1 MRIGHHQLRN
11 RLIAAPMAGITDRP
25 FRTLCYEMGAG
36 LTVSEMMSSNPQVW
50 ESDKSRL
57 RMVHIDEPSIRTVQI
72 AGSVPEEM
80 ADAARINVESGAQ
93 IIDINMGCPAKKVN
107 RKLAGSALLQ
117 YPDQVK
123 AILTAVVSAVDVPV
137 TLKIRTGWSPEHRNC
152 VEIAQLAE
160 DCGIQALTIHGRT
173 RACLFNGEAE
183 YDSIRAVKQK
193 VSIPIIANGD
203 ITDPLKAR
211 AVLDYTGADALMIGR
226 AAQGRPWIFREIQH
240 YLDTGELLAPLPL
253 AEVKR
258 LLCSHVRELHDH
270 YGQAKGY
277 RIARKHVSW
286 YLQEHA
292 PDDQF
297 RRTFNAIE
305 DASVNSDVL
314 TVSTVNSQD
323 QVTQKPL
330 RDSVK
335 QALKNYFAQ
344 LNGQDV
350 NDLYELVL
358 AEVEQPLLDMV
369 MQYTRGNQTRAALMM
384 GINRGTLRKK
394 LKKYGMN

>member
-1 MRIGHHQLRN
+1 MRIGHYQLRN

-36 LTVSEMMSSNPQVW
+36 LTVSEMMSSNPEVW
-50 ESDKSRL
+50 ASDKSRL
-57 RMVHIDEPSIRTVQI
+57 RMVHVDEPGIRTVQI

-80 ADAARINVESGAQ
+80 AEAARINVDNGAQ

-117 YPDQVK
+117 YPDLVK
-123 AILTAVVSAVDVPV
+123 SILTVVVNAVDVPV
-137 TLKIRTGWSPEHRNC
+137 TLKIRTGWDPANRNC

-160 DCGIQALTIHGRT
+160 ECGIQALTIHGRT
-173 RACLFNGEAE
+173 RACLFQGNAE
-183 YDSIRAVKQK
+183 YDSIRTVKQK
-193 VSIPIIANGD
+193 VSIPVIANGD
-203 ITDPLKAR
+203 ITSPHKAR

-240 YLDTGELLAPLPL
+240 YLDTGELLPLLPL

-258 LLCSHVRELHDH
+258 LLCAHVRELHDF

-277 RIARKHVSW
+277 RIARKHVAW

-305 DASVNSDVL
+305 DASEQL
-314 TVSTVNSQD
+314 E
-323 QVTQKPL
+323 
-330 RDSVK
+330 
-335 QALKNYFAQ
+335 ALEAYFENFA
-344 LNGQDV
+344 
-350 NDLYELVL
+350 
-358 AEVEQPLLDMV
+358 
-369 MQYTRGNQTRAALMM
+369 
-384 GINRGTLRKK
+384 
-394 LKKYGMN
+394 

>member
-1 MRIGHHQLRN
+1 MRIGHYQLRN

-36 LTVSEMMSSNPQVW
+36 LTVSEMMSSNPEVW
-50 ESDKSRL
+50 ASDKSRL
-57 RMVHIDEPSIRTVQI
+57 RMVHVDEPGIRTVQI

-80 ADAARINVESGAQ
+80 AEAARINVENGAQ

-117 YPDQVK
+117 YPELVK
-123 AILTAVVSAVDVPV
+123 SILTAVVNAVDVPV
-137 TLKIRTGWSPEHRNC
+137 TLKIRTGWDPANRNC

-160 DCGIQALTIHGRT
+160 ECGIQALTIHGRT
-173 RACLFNGEAE
+173 RACLFQGNAE
-183 YDSIRAVKQK
+183 YDSIRTVKQK
-193 VSIPIIANGD
+193 VSIPVIANGD
-203 ITDPLKAR
+203 ITSPHKAR

-240 YLDTGELLAPLPL
+240 YLDTGELLPPLPL

-258 LLCSHVRELHDH
+258 LLCAHVRELHDF

-277 RIARKHVSW
+277 RIARKHVAW

-305 DASVNSDVL
+305 DASEQL
-314 TVSTVNSQD
+314 E
-323 QVTQKPL
+323 
-330 RDSVK
+330 
-335 QALKNYFAQ
+335 ALEAYFENFA
-344 LNGQDV
+344 
-350 NDLYELVL
+350 
-358 AEVEQPLLDMV
+358 
-369 MQYTRGNQTRAALMM
+369 
-384 GINRGTLRKK
+384 
-394 LKKYGMN
+394 

>member
-1 MRIGHHQLRN
+1 MRIGHYQLRN

-36 LTVSEMMSSNPQVW
+36 LTVSEMMSSNPEVW
-50 ESDKSRL
+50 ASDKSRL
-57 RMVHIDEPSIRTVQI
+57 RMVHVDEPGIRTVQI

-80 ADAARINVESGAQ
+80 AEAARINVDNGAQ

-117 YPDQVK
+117 YPELVK
-123 AILTAVVSAVDVPV
+123 SILTAVVNAVDVPV
-137 TLKIRTGWSPEHRNC
+137 TLKIRTGWDPANRNC

-160 DCGIQALTIHGRT
+160 ECGIQALTIHGRT
-173 RACLFNGEAE
+173 RACLFHGNAE
-183 YDSIRAVKQK
+183 YDSIRTVKQK
-193 VSIPIIANGD
+193 VSIPVIANGD
-203 ITDPLKAR
+203 ITSPHKAR

-240 YLDTGELLAPLPL
+240 YLDTGELLPPLPL

-258 LLCSHVRELHDH
+258 LLCAHVRELHDF

-277 RIARKHVSW
+277 RIARKHVAW

-305 DASVNSDVL
+305 DASEQL
-314 TVSTVNSQD
+314 E
-323 QVTQKPL
+323 
-330 RDSVK
+330 
-335 QALKNYFAQ
+335 ALEAYFENFA
-344 LNGQDV
+344 
-350 NDLYELVL
+350 
-358 AEVEQPLLDMV
+358 
-369 MQYTRGNQTRAALMM
+369 
-384 GINRGTLRKK
+384 
-394 LKKYGMN
+394 

>member
-1 MRIGHHQLRN
+1 MRIGQYQLRN

-57 RMVHIDEPSIRTVQI
+57 RMVHIDEPGIRTVQI
-72 AGSVPEEM
+72 AGSDPKEM

-117 YPDQVK
+117 YPDVVK
-123 AILTAVVSAVDVPV
+123 SILTEVVNAVDVPV
-137 TLKIRTGWSPEHRNC
+137 TLKIRTGWAPEHRNC
-152 VEIAQLAE
+152 EEIAQLAE

-193 VSIPIIANGD
+193 VSIPVIANGD

-240 YLDTGELLAPLPL
+240 YLDTGELLPPLPL

-258 LLCSHVRELHDH
+258 LLCAHVRELHDF
-270 YGQAKGY
+270 YGPAKGY
-277 RIARKHVSW
+277 RIARKHVSCISRNT
-286 YLQEHA
+286 LQMTSFGAH
-292 PDDQF
+292 
-297 RRTFNAIE
+297 
-305 DASVNSDVL
+305 
-314 TVSTVNSQD
+314 ST
-323 QVTQKPL
+323 PL
-330 RDSVK
+330 RMPANSWRRWRHTSK
-335 QALKNYFAQ
+335 
-344 LNGQDV
+344 
-350 NDLYELVL
+350 
-358 AEVEQPLLDMV
+358 
-369 MQYTRGNQTRAALMM
+369 
-384 GINRGTLRKK
+384 ILRKQK
-394 LKKYGMN
+394 

>member
-57 RMVHIDEPSIRTVQI
+57 RMVHIDEPGIRTVQI

-80 ADAARINVESGAQ
+80 AAAARINVESGAQ

-123 AILTAVVSAVDVPV
+123 SILTAVVNAVDVPV
-137 TLKIRTGWSPEHRNC
+137 TLKIRTGWEPEHRNC

-160 DCGIQALTIHGRT
+160 ECGIQALTIHGRT
-173 RACLFNGEAE
+173 RACLFNGDAE

-226 AAQGRPWIFREIQH
+226 AAQGRLWIFREIQH
-240 YLDTGELLAPLPL
+240 YLDTGELLPPLPL

-258 LLCSHVRELHDH
+258 LLCAHVRELHDF

-277 RIARKHVSW
+277 RIARKHVSGIFRNM
-286 YLQEHA
+286 LQMTSFGAH
-292 PDDQF
+292 
-297 RRTFNAIE
+297 
-305 DASVNSDVL
+305 
-314 TVSTVNSQD
+314 ST
-323 QVTQKPL
+323 PL
-330 RDSVK
+330 RMPANSWRRWRHTSK
-335 QALKNYFAQ
+335 ILRNRNK
-344 LNGQDV
+344 
-350 NDLYELVL
+350 ELTEL
-358 AEVEQPLLDMV
+358 CSNNA
-369 MQYTRGNQTRAALMM
+369 
-384 GINRGTLRKK
+384 
-394 LKKYGMN
+394 

>member
-1 MRIGHHQLRN
+1 MRIGQYQLRN

-57 RMVHIDEPSIRTVQI
+57 RMVHIDEPGIRTVQI
-72 AGSVPEEM
+72 AGSDPKEM

-117 YPDQVK
+117 YPDVVK
-123 AILTAVVSAVDVPV
+123 SILTEVVNAVDVPV
-137 TLKIRTGWSPEHRNC
+137 TLKIRTGWAPEHRNC
-152 VEIAQLAE
+152 EEIAQLAE

-193 VSIPIIANGD
+193 VSIPVIANGD

-240 YLDTGELLAPLPL
+240 YLDTGELLAPKPL
-253 AEVKR
+253 AEVKQM
-258 LLCSHVRELHDH
+258 LIGHIRELHDF
-270 YGQAKGY
+270 YGQRKGY

-286 YLQEHA
+286 YLQESA

-305 DASVNSDVL
+305 DASEQL
-314 TVSTVNSQD
+314 E
-323 QVTQKPL
+323 
-330 RDSVK
+330 
-335 QALKNYFAQ
+335 ALEAYFENFA
-344 LNGQDV
+344 
-350 NDLYELVL
+350 
-358 AEVEQPLLDMV
+358 
-369 MQYTRGNQTRAALMM
+369 
-384 GINRGTLRKK
+384 
-394 LKKYGMN
+394 

>member
-1 MRIGHHQLRN
+1 MRIGNHQLRN

-57 RMVHIDEPSIRTVQI
+57 RMVHVDEPGIRTVQI

-123 AILTAVVSAVDVPV
+123 SILTAVVSAVDVPV
-137 TLKIRTGWSPEHRNC
+137 TLKIRTGWSPDHRNC

-193 VSIPIIANGD
+193 VSIPVIANGD

-240 YLDTGELLAPLPL
+240 YLDTG
-253 AEVKR
+253 
-258 LLCSHVRELHDH
+258 
-270 YGQAKGY
+270 
-277 RIARKHVSW
+277 
-286 YLQEHA
+286 
-292 PDDQF
+292 
-297 RRTFNAIE
+297 
-305 DASVNSDVL
+305 
-314 TVSTVNSQD
+314 
-323 QVTQKPL
+323 
-330 RDSVK
+330 
-335 QALKNYFAQ
+335 
-344 LNGQDV
+344 
-350 NDLYELVL
+350 
-358 AEVEQPLLDMV
+358 PLLDMV

>member
-1 MRIGHHQLRN
+1 MRIGQYQLRN

-57 RMVHIDEPSIRTVQI
+57 RMVHIDEPGIRTVQI
-72 AGSVPEEM
+72 AGSDPKEM
-80 ADAARINVESGAQ
+80 ADVARINVESGAQ

-117 YPDQVK
+117 YPDVVK
-123 AILTAVVSAVDVPV
+123 SILTEVVNAVDVPV
-137 TLKIRTGWSPEHRNC
+137 TLKIRTGWAPEHRNC
-152 VEIAQLAE
+152 EEIAQLAE
-160 DCGIQALTIHGRT
+160 DCGI
-173 RACLFNGEAE
+173 
-183 YDSIRAVKQK
+183 RAVKQK
-193 VSIPIIANGD
+193 VSIPVIANGD

-240 YLDTGELLAPLPL
+240 YLDTGELLPPLPL

-258 LLCSHVRELHDH
+258 LLCAHVRELHDF
-270 YGQAKGY
+270 YGPAKGY

-292 PDDQF
+292 PNDQF

-305 DASVNSDVL
+305 DASEQL
-314 TVSTVNSQD
+314 E
-323 QVTQKPL
+323 
-330 RDSVK
+330 
-335 QALKNYFAQ
+335 ALEAYFENFA
-344 LNGQDV
+344 
-350 NDLYELVL
+350 
-358 AEVEQPLLDMV
+358 
-369 MQYTRGNQTRAALMM
+369 
-384 GINRGTLRKK
+384 
-394 LKKYGMN
+394 

>member
-57 RMVHIDEPSIRTVQI
+57 RMVHIDEPGIRTVQI

-80 ADAARINVESGAQ
+80 ADAARLNVESGAQ

-117 YPDQVK
+117 YPYQVK
-123 AILTAVVSAVDVPV
+123 SILTAVVSAVDVPV

-193 VSIPIIANGD
+193 VSIPVIANGD

-286 YLQEHA
+286 YL
-292 PDDQF
+292 
-297 RRTFNAIE
+297 
-305 DASVNSDVL
+305 
-314 TVSTVNSQD
+314 
-323 QVTQKPL
+323 
-330 RDSVK
+330 
-335 QALKNYFAQ
+335 
-344 LNGQDV
+344 
-350 NDLYELVL
+350 
-358 AEVEQPLLDMV
+358 
-369 MQYTRGNQTRAALMM
+369 RGARS
-384 GINRGTLRKK
+384 K
-394 LKKYGMN
+394 

>member
-1 MRIGHHQLRN
+1 
-11 RLIAAPMAGITDRP
+11 
-25 FRTLCYEMGAG
+25 
-36 LTVSEMMSSNPQVW
+36 
-50 ESDKSRL
+50 
-57 RMVHIDEPSIRTVQI
+57 
-72 AGSVPEEM
+72 M

-123 AILTAVVSAVDVPV
+123 SILTAVVSAVDVPV

-226 AAQGRPWIFREIQH
+226 AAQGRP
-240 YLDTGELLAPLPL
+240 LDLSGNPALSGHWGAACP
-253 AEVKR
+253 A
-258 LLCSHVRELHDH
+258 
-270 YGQAKGY
+270 
-277 RIARKHVSW
+277 
-286 YLQEHA
+286 
-292 PDDQF
+292 
-297 RRTFNAIE
+297 
-305 DASVNSDVL
+305 AS
-314 TVSTVNSQD
+314 
-323 QVTQKPL
+323 
-330 RDSVK
+330 
-335 QALKNYFAQ
+335 
-344 LNGQDV
+344 G
-350 NDLYELVL
+350 
-358 AEVEQPLLDMV
+358 
-369 MQYTRGNQTRAALMM
+369 RG
-384 GINRGTLRKK
+384 
-394 LKKYGMN
+394 

>member
-1 MRIGHHQLRN
+1 MVISSLMRIGHYQLRN

-36 LTVSEMMSSNPQVW
+36 LTVSEMMSSNPEVW
-50 ESDKSRL
+50 ASDKSRL
-57 RMVHIDEPSIRTVQI
+57 RMAHVDEPGIRTVQI

-80 ADAARINVESGAQ
+80 AEAARINVENGAQ

-117 YPDQVK
+117 YPELVK
-123 AILTAVVSAVDVPV
+123 SILTAVVNAVDVPV
-137 TLKIRTGWSPEHRNC
+137 TLKIRTGWDPANRNC

-160 DCGIQALTIHGRT
+160 ECGIQALTIHGRT
-173 RACLFNGEAE
+173 RACLFQGNAE
-183 YDSIRAVKQK
+183 YDSIRTVKQK
-193 VSIPIIANGD
+193 VSIPVIANGD
-203 ITDPLKAR
+203 ITSPHKAR

-240 YLDTGELLAPLPL
+240 YLDTGELLSPLPL

-258 LLCSHVRELHDH
+258 LLCAHVRELHDF

-277 RIARKHVSW
+277 RIARKHVAW

-305 DASVNSDVL
+305 DASEQL
-314 TVSTVNSQD
+314 E
-323 QVTQKPL
+323 
-330 RDSVK
+330 
-335 QALKNYFAQ
+335 ALEAYFENFA
-344 LNGQDV
+344 
-350 NDLYELVL
+350 
-358 AEVEQPLLDMV
+358 
-369 MQYTRGNQTRAALMM
+369 
-384 GINRGTLRKK
+384 
-394 LKKYGMN
+394 